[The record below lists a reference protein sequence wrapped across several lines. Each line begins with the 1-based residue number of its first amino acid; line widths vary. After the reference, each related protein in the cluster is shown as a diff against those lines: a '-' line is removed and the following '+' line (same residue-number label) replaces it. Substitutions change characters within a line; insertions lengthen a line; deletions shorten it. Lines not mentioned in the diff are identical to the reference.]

1 MVYGFLLM
9 PLRRQRRQYSEK
21 VRNTSPETMA
31 ADLCALVYRQGKTAG
46 RFEMPIAE
54 LLNGSRW
61 TREDLVL
68 AFGTAARNDWI
79 HRSQSCVTLKAA
91 GIYVA
96 KGVLGLPR

>member
-9 PLRRQRRQYSEK
+9 PLRRQRRQSEK

-46 RFEMPIAE
+46 RFEMPVAE

-61 TREDLVL
+61 TRENLVL

-79 HRSQSCVTLKAA
+79 HPVQSCVILKAA